1 MINLTDPP
9 AKDGF
14 TITMALVCVAGFGG
28 FASWAGLAPL
38 EEGVAAG
45 GQIVAEDNRKVV
57 QHLEGGIVDAVAVR
71 EGDRVEAGDVL
82 LRLQDTAALAR
93 RDQVAQEVAAFVA
106 TVARLTALQGE
117 AASPDFSAL
126 ASLALGAP
134 ERADIIEREA
144 DLFDQQRQALA
155 AELEVLAS
163 RRDGAVTTEGLRA
176 EQIVITE
183 RSLAAAQDELRSVR
197 TMFDQQLARRDQV
210 ANLEQRVA
218 GLEADIAR
226 LHSEQ
231 EDAAARARDLE
242 GQIAQ
247 ARARFAQDM
256 SAALLDARAK
266 LLAAQESLAAS
277 QDVLDRSVIMAPV
290 AGAVLNLSFSTKG
303 GVVRPGEPI
312 LEIVPPVRTATA
324 AVRIRPTDRAS
335 VFVGQRVR
343 TRISAYRSWRA
354 PRLEGEVV
362 SVSADLKS
370 DPATGAAYYE
380 ARVELP
386 PVEVQGGETAARVV
400 DVRPGMPVEAFIFS
414 GVSRTTF
421 DYLFAPLSES
431 LFRGFRSS

>member
-1 MINLTDPP
+1 MITLTDPP

-14 TITMALVCVAGFGG
+14 TIAMALVCLAGFGG
-28 FASWAGLAPL
+28 FAAWAGLAPL

-71 EGDRVEAGDVL
+71 EGDLVTAGAVL
-82 LRLQDTAALAR
+82 MRLQDTAALAR
-93 RDQVAQEVAAFVA
+93 RDQVAQEVAAFTA
-106 TVARLTALQGE
+106 TVARLTALQ
-117 AASPDFSAL
+117 AQTDAPDFSAL
-126 ASLALGAP
+126 AGLALGAAA
-134 ERADIIEREA
+134 RTDIIEREA
-144 DLFDQQRQALA
+144 DLFDQQRQALT

-163 RRDGAVTTEGLRA
+163 RRDAAVTTQGLRA
-176 EQIVITE
+176 EQIVITQ
-183 RSLAAAQDELRSVR
+183 RSLAAAREELGSVR
-197 TMFDQQLARRDQV
+197 GMFDQQLARRDQV
-210 ANLEQRVA
+210 ASLQQRVA
-218 GLEADIAR
+218 ELEADIAR
-226 LHSEQ
+226 LRSEE
-231 EDAAARARDLE
+231 EDAGARARDLE

-247 ARARFAQDM
+247 ARARFAQQT
-256 SAALLDARAK
+256 SADLLDARAK
-266 LLAAQESLAAS
+266 LLAAQESLAAA
-277 QDVLDRSVIMAPV
+277 QDVLDRAVITAPV
-290 AGAVLNLSFSTKG
+290 AGEVLNLSFSTKG

-312 LEIVPPVRTATA
+312 LEIVPPVQTATA

-370 DPATGAAYYE
+370 DPTTGAAYYE

-386 PVEVQGGETAARVV
+386 PLASNAGDADRL